1 MPSSPRRCRRS
12 SLLTTTVVA
21 LLAYSSSL
29 LLASSAAASTTTATT
44 ATVALAFSPP
54 GGVLF
59 VARSS
64 SSTTT
69 TRLRLLRR
77 PIRRGGIGIRRSSP
91 PPPST
96 TTTVI
101 LSSMTKAAEDDFS
114 DFDEEEEEDDD
125 LTTTTTTNVP
135 FQTDGGVIMPEGGA
149 NPCVIKVLGV
159 GGGGGNAVN
168 RMIQTRIDG
177 VSFWAVNTDA
187 QALAKSLAPNVL
199 NIGRRVTRGLGAG
212 GVPLVGKKSA
222 EENASEIQTICRG
235 SDMIF
240 ITAGMGGGTGSGAG
254 PVVAEIARDMG
265 CLTVGV
271 VTKPFAFEGK
281 RRMQQAES
289 AIAELRK
296 HVDTLIVVSN
306 DKLLRIVPEN
316 TPVTDAFLVAD
327 DILRQGV
334 VGISEII
341 IKTGLVNVD
350 FADVRA
356 VMKDAG
362 TALMGVGTG
371 VGKNRA
377 TDAAVAAISSP
388 LLDFPI
394 SEAKRIVFNVVGGTT
409 LGLSEIN
416 AASEV
421 IYENAHEDANIIF
434 GALIDPG
441 MGEEVSITVL
451 ACDFRETTRENGPSS
466 SSSSSSTVVARVG
479 GGGKEGRTA
488 TEVARNGE
496 GGGYRSPNYYKDR
509 REMTRSPLG
518 PDASIEETRT
528 AITRGFKRPEPS
540 FLEEEEE
547 ERKSF
552 RKRKGGFFRRLFGSS

>member
-1 MPSSPRRCRRS
+1 
-12 SLLTTTVVA
+12 
-21 LLAYSSSL
+21 
-29 LLASSAAASTTTATT
+29 
-44 ATVALAFSPP
+44 
-54 GGVLF
+54 
-59 VARSS
+59 
-64 SSTTT
+64 
-69 TRLRLLRR
+69 
-77 PIRRGGIGIRRSSP
+77 
-91 PPPST
+91 
-96 TTTVI
+96 
-101 LSSMTKAAEDDFS
+101 
-114 DFDEEEEEDDD
+114 
-125 LTTTTTTNVP
+125 
-135 FQTDGGVIMPEGGA
+135 
-149 NPCVIKVLGV
+149 
-159 GGGGGNAVN
+159 
-168 RMIQTRIDG
+168 
-177 VSFWAVNTDA
+177 
-187 QALAKSLAPNVL
+187 
-199 NIGRRVTRGLGAG
+199 
-212 GVPLVGKKSA
+212 
-222 EENASEIQTICRG
+222 
-235 SDMIF
+235 
-240 ITAGMGGGTGSGAG
+240 
-254 PVVAEIARDMG
+254 VVAEIARDEG

-281 RRMQQAES
+281 KRMQQAEA
-289 AIAELRK
+289 AIQELRK

-371 VGKNRA
+371 VGKTRA

-394 SEAKRIVFNVVGGTT
+394 SEAKRIVFNVVGGSG

-434 GALIDPG
+434 GALIDPD

-451 ACDFRETTRENGPSS
+451 ACDFREIKENEPALSAVSSASS
-466 SSSSSSTVVARVG
+466 SVA
-479 GGGKEGRTA
+479 TA
-488 TEVARNGE
+488 TRNGD
-496 GGGYRSPNYYKDR
+496 GDYRSPNFYKQR

-518 PDASIEETRT
+518 PDATVEETRT
-528 AITRGFKRPEPS
+528 AITRGFKKPEP
-540 FLEEEEE
+540 EPEPEKK
-547 ERKSF
+547 KSF
-552 RKRKGGFFRRLFGSS
+552 GSRLGGFFKRFGSR

>member
-1 MPSSPRRCRRS
+1 M
-12 SLLTTTVVA
+12 
-21 LLAYSSSL
+21 
-29 LLASSAAASTTTATT
+29 
-44 ATVALAFSPP
+44 
-54 GGVLF
+54 
-59 VARSS
+59 
-64 SSTTT
+64 
-69 TRLRLLRR
+69 
-77 PIRRGGIGIRRSSP
+77 
-91 PPPST
+91 
-96 TTTVI
+96 
-101 LSSMTKAAEDDFS
+101 
-114 DFDEEEEEDDD
+114 
-125 LTTTTTTNVP
+125 
-135 FQTDGGVIMPEGGA
+135 
-149 NPCVIKVLGV
+149 
-159 GGGGGNAVN
+159 N

-212 GVPLVGKKSA
+212 GVPLVGRRSA
-222 EENASEIQTICRG
+222 EENAAEIKSICRG

-254 PVVAEIARDMG
+254 PVVAEIARDEG

-281 RRMQQAES
+281 RRMQQAEA

-327 DILRQGV
+327 DILRQGG
-334 VGISEII
+334 VGISAII

-371 VGKNRA
+371 VGKTRA

-394 SEAKRIVFNVVGGTT
+394 SEAKRIVFNVVGGTS

-434 GALIDPG
+434 GALIDPD

-451 ACDFRETTRENGPSS
+451 ACDFRESTGPSTS
-466 SSSSSSTVVARVG
+466 ARAVVAGVGGARVG
-479 GGGKEGRTA
+479 GL

-496 GGGYRSPNYYKDR
+496 GEYRSPNFYKDR

-528 AITRGFKRPEPS
+528 AITRGFKRPVEPAPPAY
-540 FLEEEEE
+540 LKEEED

-552 RKRKGGFFRRLFGSS
+552 RKRKGGFFRRLFGSSWSE

>member
-1 MPSSPRRCRRS
+1 M
-12 SLLTTTVVA
+12 L
-21 LLAYSSSL
+21 
-29 LLASSAAASTTTATT
+29 
-44 ATVALAFSPP
+44 
-54 GGVLF
+54 
-59 VARSS
+59 
-64 SSTTT
+64 
-69 TRLRLLRR
+69 
-77 PIRRGGIGIRRSSP
+77 GI
-91 PPPST
+91 
-96 TTTVI
+96 
-101 LSSMTKAAEDDFS
+101 
-114 DFDEEEEEDDD
+114 
-125 LTTTTTTNVP
+125 
-135 FQTDGGVIMPEGGA
+135 
-149 NPCVIKVLGV
+149 

-187 QALAKSLAPNVL
+187 QALAKSLAPSVL
-199 NIGRRVTRGLGAG
+199 NIGRQVTRGLGAG
-212 GVPLVGKKSA
+212 GVPSVGAASA
-222 EENASEIQTICRG
+222 EENASEISQICNG
-235 SDMIF
+235 ADMIF

-254 PVVAEIARDMG
+254 PVVAEIARDEG

-281 RRMQQAES
+281 KRMQQAEA
-289 AIAELRK
+289 AIVELRK

-371 VGKNRA
+371 AGKTRA

-394 SEAKRIVFNVVGGTT
+394 SEAKRIVFNIVGGSN

-421 IYENAHEDANIIF
+421 IYENADEDANIIF
-434 GALIDPG
+434 GALIDPD

-451 ACDFRETTRENGPSS
+451 ACDFRELKESEPVLSAVSS
-466 SSSSSSTVVARVG
+466 LGSGQV
-479 GGGKEGRTA
+479 
-488 TEVARNGE
+488 EVPRNGDGE
-496 GGGYRSPNYYKDR
+496 YRSPNFYKER

-518 PDASIEETRT
+518 PDASVEETRA
-528 AITRGFKRPEPS
+528 AITRGFKRP
-540 FLEEEEE
+540 LELENEKQPEK
-547 ERKSF
+547 KSF
-552 RKRKGGFFRRLFGSS
+552 RKRKGGFFKRLFFNNRFISSIL

>member
-1 MPSSPRRCRRS
+1 MNHFEYSPS
-12 SLLTTTVVA
+12 
-21 LLAYSSSL
+21 
-29 LLASSAAASTTTATT
+29 
-44 ATVALAFSPP
+44 
-54 GGVLF
+54 
-59 VARSS
+59 
-64 SSTTT
+64 
-69 TRLRLLRR
+69 
-77 PIRRGGIGIRRSSP
+77 
-91 PPPST
+91 
-96 TTTVI
+96 
-101 LSSMTKAAEDDFS
+101 LSH
-114 DFDEEEEEDDD
+114 
-125 LTTTTTTNVP
+125 
-135 FQTDGGVIMPEGGA
+135 Q
-149 NPCVIKVLGV
+149 
-159 GGGGGNAVN
+159 VN

-199 NIGRRVTRGLGAG
+199 NIGRTVTRGLGAG
-212 GVPLVGKKSA
+212 GVPLVGKESA
-222 EENASEIQTICRG
+222 MENSKEIQSICKG

-254 PVVAEIARDMG
+254 PVVAEIARDQG

-281 RRMQQAES
+281 KRMQQAEA
-289 AIAELRK
+289 AIRELRQ

-371 VGKNRA
+371 VGKTRA

-394 SEAKRIVFNVVGGTT
+394 SEAKRVVFNVVGGSD

-434 GALIDPG
+434 GALIDPD

-451 ACDFRETTRENGPSS
+451 ACDFRELKENEPVLSPVAAGP
-466 SSSSSSTVVARVG
+466 AQ
-479 GGGKEGRTA
+479 
-488 TEVARNGE
+488 VARNGD
-496 GGGYRSPNYYKDR
+496 GGEYRSPNFYKDR
-509 REMTRSPLG
+509 RDMTRSPLG
-518 PDASIEETRT
+518 PDASVEETRT
-528 AITRGFKRPEPS
+528 AITRGFKRPEPD
-540 FLEEEEE
+540 FLQQERE

-552 RKRKGGFFRRLFGSS
+552 RKRKGGFFRRLFGGGSS